1 MDLFFWKKPKQK
13 TYGTHG
19 RIEIPA
25 LRISLPL
32 YEAKNGNAQKI
43 VDDKNSAAYI
53 NWRTQVAIVDHS
65 GQDGF
70 ERLAK
75 AQPGITIGYID
86 FQNRQEKILC
96 VKKQVGH
103 ILLGEKNKLVDA
115 NWKQANSNGGIVMYT
130 CIKKSAEN
138 VMDVWLTYWKK
149 M

>member
-1 MDLFFWKKPKQK
+1 MDLFFWKKPKVK

-25 LRISLPL
+25 LKIRFPV
-32 YEAKNGNAQKI
+32 YEAANGNAQKI

-53 NWRTQVAIVDHS
+53 NWHTQIAIVDHS

-75 AQPGITIGYID
+75 AQPGVTTGHID
-86 FQNRQEKILC
+86 FQNRTERILC
-96 VKKQVGH
+96 VKKQIGH

-115 NWKQANSNGGIVMYT
+115 NWQPADSHGGVVMYT
-130 CIKKSAEN
+130 CIKKSASN
-138 VMDVWLTYWKK
+138 IMDVWLTYWKRV
-149 M
+149 